1 MEGIMP
7 TEDCWKELGA
17 LRSEMNELKSL
28 RAIDEARIAELER
41 DKVRITTIGGLIAV
55 GLTSLGVLFADPIRH
70 LGSKLL
76 GE

>member
-1 MEGIMP
+1 MP

-17 LRSEMNELKSL
+17 LRSEVDELKTL
-28 RAIDEARIAELER
+28 RITDANRIAELER
-41 DKVRITTIGGLIAV
+41 DKLRITTVGGLIAV

>member
-1 MEGIMP
+1 MP
-7 TEDCWKELGA
+7 SEDCWKELGA
-17 LRSEMNELKSL
+17 LRSEVDELKTL
-28 RAIDEARIAELER
+28 RITDANRIAELER
-41 DKVRITTIGGLIAV
+41 DKLRITTVGGLIAV

>member
-1 MEGIMP
+1 MP
-7 TEDCWKELGA
+7 SEDCWKELGA
-17 LRSEMNELKSL
+17 LRSEMDELKAQRIADS
-28 RAIDEARIAELER
+28 ARIAELER
-41 DKVRITTIGGLIAV
+41 DKLRITTVGGIIAV